1 MLQLVNF
8 RKQKQLMQTTTK
20 TCLPRKS
27 DELFPPHFTLI
38 SKRQKLLITS
48 QKTKD
53 ISKIQMGKGNY
64 HNKKKKK
71 NLNNYTVRQS
81 SGLKTVGTIAAVD
94 LESASSP
101 SVSTRLASAPDS
113 AESSLESEQK
123 NRRKKYGPL
132 LFE

>member
-71 NLNNYTVRQS
+71 NLNNYTARQS
-81 SGLKTVGTIAAVD
+81 SGSKNVGTIADGERKAATAP
-94 LESASSP
+94 LGY
-101 SVSTRLASAPDS
+101 TRLALAPEWD
-113 AESSLESEQK
+113 ASLLE
-123 NRRKKYGPL
+123 
-132 LFE
+132 